1 MVNEEGRVSETEEK
15 AAAPIR
21 EETVDDI
28 LKDAVDDGEFYAVPD
43 VSGNLLFSVLSLLS
57 AVLSVVLFAFF
68 YVGGII
74 AAVAAI
80 SLAVISSRKLGFF
93 DRMALFGLIFG
104 LFGLVFGIF
113 SMVAD
118 ITGILDAVKIG

>member
-1 MVNEEGRVSETEEK
+1 MSEKNT
-15 AAAPIR
+15 PIGAQADSSPR

-28 LKDAVDDGEFYAVPD
+28 LKESVDEGEFYTVPD
-43 VSGNLLFSVLSLLS
+43 VSGNLLFSVLSLIC

-68 YVGGII
+68 YIGGII
-74 AAVAAI
+74 LALCAI
-80 SLAVISSRKLGFF
+80 SLAVLSSRKLGFF

-104 LFGLVFGIF
+104 IFGLVFGIF

-118 ITGILDAVKIG
+118 ITGILDAVKIS

>member
-28 LKDAVDDGEFYAVPD
+28 LKDAMDDGEFYAVPD